1 MLVAGRTPYARS
13 GLVFGIFGIM
23 VLAGAAAQAQPAD
36 GATERALLDRYCVTC
51 HNARQQVADLQLDQA
66 DVQRVAASPEIWEK
80 VVRKLRAGAM
90 PPVGMPRPDET
101 AYDRFA
107 SWLEDELDRG
117 AQAAPDPGRTLA
129 FHRLNRAEYEN
140 AIRDLLDVEAIDMG
154 LLLPADDVSYGFDN
168 IAGVL
173 KLSSTLLE
181 RYLSAARKIS
191 QIAVGDPGMAVDT
204 VSYLTRDDMAQ
215 WERFEDLPF
224 GTRGGMLVR
233 HYFPVSGEYRLT
245 VYFEGARGVLR
256 PPDDL
261 EDTLEVTVDGKQV
274 LVSPL
279 GLDRPSGYDAV
290 GTLEESFEVRVPV
303 RAGLRR
309 ISATFFKITSALF
322 DGVVQE
328 YPLPRPLN
336 QLKPFVRR
344 IAITGPF
351 EPVVA
356 ETPSRR
362 RIFTCR
368 PSGAQDELSCARE
381 IMSTLARRAYRRPVT
396 ADDIG
401 QLMTFYE
408 AGREERGFEGGITR
422 AIERLLVSPSFL
434 FRVASDPADVTPGAP
449 YRISD
454 LELASR
460 LSFFLWSSIPDDELL
475 RVAADGRLRDPVV
488 LEQQVTR
495 MLASPK
501 SDVLVKNFT
510 GQWLQL
516 RNLDAKMPNEIT
528 FPYFSDNLRQSFRG
542 ETERMFEHV
551 LREGHSVLDL
561 LDGDY
566 TFLNEQLAR
575 HYGIPNVYGTRFRR
589 VTLTDEARHGLL
601 GHGSVLTVTAF
612 ATRTSPVVRG
622 KWILDNLLGAS
633 PPPPPPNVPTLQ
645 EKTDTGQALSMREA
659 IVMHRASPACASC
672 HALMDPL
679 GFALENFDG
688 VGRWRTMSE
697 ANTPIDASGNLPNG
711 TKFEGVNGLR
721 QVLLSQP
728 ERFVSTVTE
737 KLLTYA
743 LGRGVEYYDM
753 PAVRTIVRE
762 AAPGDYAL
770 SSLVLGVIK
779 SVPFQMR
786 RAES

>member
-51 HNARQQVADLQLDQA
+51 HNARQNVADLQLDQA
-66 DVQRVAASPEIWEK
+66 DVQHVAASPEIWEK

-90 PPVGMPRPDET
+90 PPAGMPRPDET

-117 AQAAPDPGRTLA
+117 AQAAPDPGRTVA
-129 FHRLNRAEYEN
+129 FHRLNRAEYQN

-191 QIAVGDPGMAVDT
+191 QIAVGDPGIVIDT
-204 VSYLTRDDMAQ
+204 VSYRTKDDLAQ

-224 GTRGGMLVR
+224 GTRGGMAVQ
-233 HYFPVSGEYRLT
+233 HYFPVSGEYTLT
-245 VYFEGARGVLR
+245 VEFEGARGVLR

-279 GLDRPSGYDAV
+279 GLGSPSGYGGDQRV
-290 GTLEESFEVRVPV
+290 ESIEVRVPV

-309 ISATFFKITSALF
+309 VSATFLKITSALF
-322 DGVVQE
+322 DGVTQE
-328 YPLPRPLN
+328 YAKPQPHS
-336 QLKPFVRR
+336 QLKSFVRK

-351 EPVVA
+351 EPVVDD
-356 ETPSRR
+356 TPSRR

-368 PSGAQDELSCARE
+368 PSGAQDELRCARE

-396 ADDIG
+396 ADDVG
-401 QLMTFYE
+401 KLMTFYE
-408 AGREERGFEGGITR
+408 AGREEQGFEGGITR

-434 FRVASDPADVTPGAP
+434 FRVATDPAEVTPGAP

-516 RNLDAKMPNEIT
+516 RNLEASSPNQVV
-528 FPYFSDNLRQSFRG
+528 FPYFTDNLRQSFRR
-542 ETERMFEHV
+542 ETEHVFEHV
-551 LREGHSVLDL
+551 LRAGRSVLDL
-561 LDGDY
+561 LNADY
-566 TFLNEQLAR
+566 TFINGQLAR
-575 HYGIPNVYGTRFRR
+575 HYGIPNVYGSRFRR

-601 GHGSVLTVTAF
+601 GHGSVLTVTSYAM
-612 ATRTSPVVRG
+612 RTSPVIRG
-622 KWILDNLLGAS
+622 KWVLDNLLGAS
-633 PPPPPPNVPTLQ
+633 PPPPPPDVPTLQ
-645 EKTDTGQALSMREA
+645 ERTAAGEALSMREA
-659 IVMHRASPACASC
+659 MTMHRASPGCASC
-672 HALMDPL
+672 HAQMDPI

-697 ANTPIDASGNLPNG
+697 ANTPIDASGRLPNG
-711 TKFEGVNGLR
+711 TTFEGVNGLR

-737 KLLTYA
+737 KLLIYA

-753 PAVRTIVRE
+753 PAVRTIVRD
-762 AAPGDYAL
+762 AAPSDYAL

>member
-1 MLVAGRTPYARS
+1 MLVAGRTRYARS
-13 GLVFGIFGIM
+13 GLVCGIFGFM
-23 VLAGAAAQAQPAD
+23 VLAGTAAQAQPAN

-51 HNARQQVADLQLDQA
+51 HNARQKVADLQLDQA
-66 DVQRVAASPEIWEK
+66 DVQRVAANPEIWEK

-90 PPVGMPRPDET
+90 PPAGMPRPDET

-129 FHRLNRAEYEN
+129 FHRLNRAEYQN

-191 QIAVGDPGMAVDT
+191 QIAVGDPGIVVDT

-233 HYFPVSGEYRLT
+233 HDFPVSGEYTLT
-245 VYFEGARGVLR
+245 VGFEGARGVLR

-261 EDTLEVTVDGKQV
+261 EDTLEVTIDGEPV
-274 LVSPL
+274 LVHSL
-279 GLDRPSGYDAV
+279 GLERPSSYGGDRRV
-290 GTLEESFEVRVPV
+290 ESIEVRVPV
-303 RAGLRR
+303 RAGRR
-309 ISATFFKITSALF
+309 RVSATFVKITSALF

-328 YPLPRPLN
+328 YAKPRPHS
-336 QLKPFVRR
+336 QLKSFVRR
-344 IAITGPF
+344 IGITGPF
-351 EPVVA
+351 DPVVA

-368 PSGAQDELSCARE
+368 PSGAQDELRCARE

-396 ADDIG
+396 ADDVG
-401 QLMTFYE
+401 KLMTFYE
-408 AGREERGFEGGITR
+408 VGREERGFEGGITR

-434 FRVASDPADVTPGAP
+434 FRVATDPADVTPGEP

-454 LELASR
+454 VELASR

-516 RNLDAKMPNEIT
+516 RNLDAKSPNEIT
-528 FPYFSDNLRQSFRG
+528 FPYFNDNLRQSFRR

-551 LREGHSVLDL
+551 LREEHSVLDL
-561 LDGDY
+561 LNGDY

-575 HYGIPNVYGTRFRR
+575 HYGIPDVYGTRFRR
-589 VTLTDEARHGLL
+589 VTLTDEARYGLL
-601 GHGSVLTVTAF
+601 GHGSILTVTAF

-633 PPPPPPNVPTLQ
+633 PPPPPPNVPTLA
-645 EKTDTGQALSMREA
+645 EKTAAGQALSMREA
-659 IVMHRASPACASC
+659 MTRHRANAACASC

-697 ANTPIDASGNLPNG
+697 ANTPIDASGSLPNG
-711 TKFEGVNGLR
+711 KTFEGVNGLR
-721 QVLLSQP
+721 RVLLSQP

-737 KLLTYA
+737 KLLIYA
-743 LGRGVEYYDM
+743 LGRGVDYYDM

-762 AAPGDYAL
+762 AAPGNYAL